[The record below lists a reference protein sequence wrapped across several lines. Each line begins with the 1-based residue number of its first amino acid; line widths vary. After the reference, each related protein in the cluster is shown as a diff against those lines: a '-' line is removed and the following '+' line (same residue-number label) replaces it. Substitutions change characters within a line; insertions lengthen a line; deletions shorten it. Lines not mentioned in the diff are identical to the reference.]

1 MESVPMDPEM
11 KQDVAPDRPESLDA
25 GEKDKLDDF
34 LSGLSELEDLTGED
48 AALQEHAENSASKD
62 ANKLAVELDETTE
75 LLREYHGDATP
86 QQMGVVLDH
95 ITNLFETAKNL
106 DTFKIQHR
114 QQTESIRQLLSSLG
128 SHLEKLSKD
137 RWDKGQA
144 QLEKVAKWHLT
155 K

>member
-1 MESVPMDPEM
+1 MDPEM

-34 LSGLSELEDLTGED
+34 LSELEDLTGED